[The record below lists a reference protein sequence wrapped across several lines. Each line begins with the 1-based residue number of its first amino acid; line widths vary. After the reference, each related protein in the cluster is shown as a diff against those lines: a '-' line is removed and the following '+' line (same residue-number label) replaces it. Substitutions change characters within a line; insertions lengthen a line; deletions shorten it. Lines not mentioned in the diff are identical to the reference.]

1 MTPPH
6 PHHLTAAEQI
16 HRGAF
21 AEMHVEETLDQLWPD
36 LVGHIDTD
44 HADNSLEIFF
54 RDDVPETLA
63 CTEAQAKVI
72 HDLGFHR
79 FFLNFCDGTEQYV
92 HEGKIYPRKTAQM
105 PRGGSRST
113 LRPRL
118 QKRVEELE
126 DAVHQ
131 LQVEKLS
138 LAQLASIF
146 SRAVDGNLAPDESYP
161 GKPIAMVEKVLE
173 LRRKAQ

>member
-54 RDDVPETLA
+54 HEEAPSDLVCTDV
-63 CTEAQAKVI
+63 QAKAI

-79 FFLNFCDGTEQYV
+79 FWMNFCDGTEQYV
-92 HEGKIYPRKTAQM
+92 HEGKIHQRKAAQM

-126 DAVHQ
+126 SAVQ
-131 LQVEKLS
+131 RLQDEKLS
-138 LAQLASIF
+138 LAELASIF
-146 SRAVDGNLAPDESYP
+146 SRAVDGTLTPDESYP

-173 LRRKAQ
+173 LRRMVR